1 MTRASHNFSKFPL
14 YPVFGNIL
22 SESKQT
28 LGPQETRMS
37 GYLNAKNAHSN
48 GNLQSSEKLLFE
60 QLDAPK
66 MVQSALSSTTY
77 IDDLYPNSKSRRTL
91 LSAQPNMPL
100 RLETKNTNDD
110 VPQNPVSSS
119 CPQED
124 QWVSYC
130 SDKFPGFQELYNQR
144 QKLIDII
151 NNTTSAREQT
161 QAMDAFLT
169 LSKKLK
175 KFRIQTHP
183 DRATQNGNPLAPYRN
198 CPGFQNSCF
207 SYLDPE
213 LPRL

>member
-1 MTRASHNFSKFPL
+1 
-14 YPVFGNIL
+14 
-22 SESKQT
+22 
-28 LGPQETRMS
+28 MS
-37 GYLNAKNAHSN
+37 GYLNAKNAHTN

-151 NNTTSAREQT
+151 NNTTSARKQT

-198 CPGFQNSCF
+198 CVSKDMSRLIAMYITWTSSIGLFPGKIPWTACF
-207 SYLDPE
+207 RSRSFFLLCPHPTI
-213 LPRL
+213 L